1 MTESGVGKRFP
12 LVWWFIGGAAL
23 VSVLFY
29 RDFIFYPGRML
40 AGSDMLLEGYPLRK
54 FYTDEL
60 IAGRGVPMWTP
71 HIYGGMPYVGLLP
84 GPIFYPTTLLY
95 FLLPLYRAIG
105 WTFVLHTFVGAVF
118 AYFMGRSF
126 RLRPWS
132 SAVCGASFMLTGYMT
147 SHLFGGQDGRLFA
160 MALIPFVFG
169 SLERALRTNDLRWY
183 CVVAVTVAFQIF
195 TPHIQVVYFS
205 SLTLSLYLLFHLVV
219 RVRKSGEGRGDY
231 LRPLG
236 LFSLTFLVA
245 AGIGAVQLLPTL
257 SLLDHVVR
265 PTTEA
270 GYAFAGS
277 WALPPQEVSAFI
289 LPDLIGSLDTYW
301 GQNPIKLHTEYLGVV
316 PIALSLLALASS
328 VTGILPR
335 YHRTIV
341 WFLVGASTL
350 AVLFALGPATPI
362 HRIAYS
368 VFPMISS
375 FRAPSMM
382 LAPFI
387 TFVALSAGL
396 GWEAVLSDRKA
407 FKESEERPGR
417 APLLMVL
424 TVLGLPILLF
434 GLAASVN
441 PNGLLQFVQ
450 LSWYEPGWA
459 KTPDPVLEA
468 GVRLGG
474 LFVLVGFALA
484 WGVGLAVARRRL
496 SQLAVIVLIVF
507 ILWDAWRIS
516 VRYLP
521 VAEVVDSSA
530 LADDMVLKT
539 LREEARPGERV
550 WACGRACGFFTY
562 RENRFMY
569 DGVSSATG
577 NQKFLLKSY
586 ARLLG
591 GSQPDQGLLTHL
603 TLIPFLGVKYLIAAT
618 PQSGIELLAE
628 EPGRFLYRIP
638 VPPHAYFPTNVRL
651 LADKEEA
658 VAATW
663 QNQDPLS
670 LAVLEPGPER
680 EVPSPGQGVATVTH
694 YEPDM
699 IEFDVTVD
707 AGGLLVVS
715 EIYHPGWH
723 AYVDDVET
731 PIWQTNIA
739 FRGIVVPKGEHRVR
753 FVFESVS
760 FRVGSWVTLLSSL
773 LVASVLIC
781 QWHIRRAR
789 GGGLILE

>member
-12 LVWWFIGGAAL
+12 LVWWFICGAAL
-23 VSVLFY
+23 ITVLFY

-60 IAGRGVPMWTP
+60 MAGRGVPMWTP
-71 HIYGGMPYVGLLP
+71 YIYGGMPYVGLLP

-105 WTFVLHTFVGAVF
+105 WTFVLHTFTGAVF

-160 MALIPFVFG
+160 MALIPLAFG

-183 CVVAVTVAFQIF
+183 CAVALAVALQIF
-195 TPHIQVVYFS
+195 TPHTQVLYFS
-205 SLTLSLYLLFHLVV
+205 SLALSLYLLFHLGV
-219 RVRKSGEGRGDY
+219 RVRKSGEGREGY
-231 LRPLG
+231 LRPLS

-265 PTTEA
+265 PTAEV
-270 GYAFAGS
+270 GYTFAGS
-277 WALPPQEVSAFI
+277 WALPPQEVTAFI

-316 PIALSLLALASS
+316 PVALSLLALAAS
-328 VTGILPR
+328 VAGVLPR
-335 YHRTIV
+335 HHRTIV
-341 WFLVGASTL
+341 WFLGGAGILT
-350 AVLFALGPATPI
+350 VLFALGPATPI
-362 HRIAYS
+362 HRIAYN
-368 VFPMISS
+368 VFPMMSS

-382 LAPFI
+382 LAPLI
-387 TFVALSAGL
+387 TFVALAAGL
-396 GWEAVLSDRKA
+396 GWEAVLNDRKA
-407 FKESEERPGR
+407 FKESKERHRRTPM
-417 APLLMVL
+417 LLVL
-424 TVLGLPILLF
+424 ATLGLPVLLF
-434 GLAASVN
+434 GLAAAVN

-459 KTPDPVLEA
+459 KTPSPVLEA
-468 GVRLGG
+468 GVRSGG
-474 LFVLVGFALA
+474 LFVLAGFALA

-496 SQLAVIVLIVF
+496 SQWTVIVVIAF

-516 VRYLP
+516 DRYLP
-521 VAEVVDSSA
+521 VAEVAGSSA
-530 LADDMVLKT
+530 LADDVVLKT
-539 LREEARPGERV
+539 LREEVRPGERV

-577 NQKFLLKSY
+577 NQKFLLKNY

-591 GSQPDQGLLTHL
+591 EGQPDQGLLTHL
-603 TLIPFLGVKYLIAAT
+603 NLISFLGVKYLITAT

-638 VPPHAYFPTNVRL
+638 VPPHAYFPRNVRL
-651 LADKEEA
+651 LSDKVEA

-670 LAVLEPGPER
+670 LAVLEPGPGGK
-680 EVPSPGQGVATVTH
+680 VPSPGQGLATVVH

-707 AGGLLVVS
+707 TGGLLAVS
-715 EIYHPGWH
+715 EIYHPEWH

-753 FVFESVS
+753 FVFESMS
-760 FRVGSWVTLLSSL
+760 FRVGIWVTLFSSL
-773 LVASVLIC
+773 LVVAVFIC
-781 QWHIRRAR
+781 QWHMRRTMA
-789 GGGLILE
+789 GN